1 MLTYLAARTLVH
13 LDKAECRSFKCS
25 SQIRYLWTGA
35 LMQMKV
41 MSTEMSN
48 FLTNFILD
56 EMGFSSPKKICP
68 PKIKSEG
75 QCLVTKPC

>member
-1 MLTYLAARTLVH
+1 
-13 LDKAECRSFKCS
+13 
-25 SQIRYLWTGA
+25 
-35 LMQMKV
+35 MQMKV

-56 EMGFSSPKKICP
+56 EMGFSSPKKLCP
-68 PKIKSEG
+68 PKTKSEG